1 MQNLTID
8 TPMGEVNFFVF
19 GVTPAVTI
27 HLDSVPLSPALPPG
41 MSVQGCLGILLR
53 IQCHE
58 TVEDLIFEC
67 RLQERN
73 YSDHSY
79 ESGEH
84 LIAHAWENEHTLLM
98 IGTEDEECL
107 NARLPAQQ
115 QVYPDAVASSVKGVS
130 ISLPELAK
138 GSESSFHFIAAW
150 NNLPT
155 PEDIACW
162 FAVDYKHGELVK
174 QVRSNQNRE

>member
-1 MQNLTID
+1 MQNLIID
-8 TPMGEVNFFVF
+8 TPLGEVNFFVF
-19 GVTPAVTI
+19 GVTPAVSI
-27 HLDSVPLSPALPPG
+27 HLDSVPLLPALPPG

-53 IQCHE
+53 VHCHE

-67 RLQERN
+67 RLQERK
-73 YSDHSY
+73 YSDHSF

-84 LIAHAWENEHTLLM
+84 LIAHSWENEHSILM

-115 QVYPDAVASSVKGVS
+115 QVYPDAVTSSVKGVS
-130 ISLPELAK
+130 ISLPELTK
-138 GSESSFHFIAAW
+138 GSESSFHFITAW

-155 PEDIACW
+155 PEEIACW
-162 FAVDYKHGELVK
+162 FAVDYKHAELVR
-174 QVRSNQNRE
+174 QVQGASK